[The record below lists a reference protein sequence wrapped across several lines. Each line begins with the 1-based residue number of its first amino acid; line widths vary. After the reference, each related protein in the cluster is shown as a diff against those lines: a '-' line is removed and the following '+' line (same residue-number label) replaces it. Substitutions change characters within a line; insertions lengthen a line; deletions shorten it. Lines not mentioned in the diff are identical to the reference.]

1 MKAWRVYAAMAVMAC
16 LAVPTG
22 FAQRM
27 VGAGPRD
34 FGNADM
40 AKIFGNNQA
49 FTATADI
56 TIADAQRG
64 APMVMEA
71 SYAFLKGNLRT
82 DIDTTSVKGTAM
94 PPQAVAQM
102 KKMGMDRAVNI
113 YRSDKKAMYL
123 MYPGLKS
130 YTEITPPQASSTDK
144 PEPKVPKVDVT
155 QVGKDTVDGHPCIE
169 NKITF
174 TADDG
179 TQHEM
184 LAWQATDLNNFP
196 IKTEMQAS
204 GTTITTHFSNV
215 KLSAPDASLFNPP
228 SDFTKYGSIQ
238 EMMMGNMQRMMPPG
252 AGPHGGGN
260 Q

>member
-1 MKAWRVYAAMAVMAC
+1 M
-16 LAVPTG
+16 
-22 FAQRM
+22 
-27 VGAGPRD
+27 
-34 FGNADM
+34 
-40 AKIFGNNQA
+40 
-49 FTATADI
+49 
-56 TIADAQRG
+56 
-64 APMVMEA
+64 
-71 SYAFLKGNLRT
+71 
-82 DIDTTSVKGTAM
+82 
-94 PPQAVAQM
+94 
-102 KKMGMDRAVNI
+102 
-113 YRSDKKAMYL
+113 
-123 MYPGLKS
+123 
-130 YTEITPPQASSTDK
+130 
-144 PEPKVPKVDVT
+144 
-155 QVGKDTVDGHPCIE
+155 DGHPCVE

-204 GTTITTHFSNV
+204 GATITTHFTNV

-238 EMMMGNMQRMMPPG
+238 EMMMGNMQRMMPP